1 MAENVQK
8 PNEIRFSV
16 FYEKNS
22 NKDTSLIYKEGVP
35 MSPEQEKTLG
45 VAFALHPSPVTQSL
59 YLNIAALKSRYGIDG
74 AVKGFDVILI
84 PRK

>member
-1 MAENVQK
+1 MAENNQK
-8 PNEIRFSV
+8 QPEIRFSV

-35 MSPEQEKTLG
+35 MTADQEKLLG
-45 VAFALHPSPVTQSL
+45 VALALHPATVTQSL
-59 YLNIAALKSRYGIDG
+59 YLNIAALKSRYGIVG
-74 AVKGFDVILI
+74 AVKGFDVVLI

>member
-1 MAENVQK
+1 MAENTQK

-22 NKDTSLIYKEGVP
+22 NKDTSLIYKEGIP
-35 MSPEQEKTLG
+35 MTPEQEKALG

-59 YLNIAALKSRYGIDG
+59 YLNIAALKSRYNIDG
-74 AVKGFDVILI
+74 AVKGFDVVLI

>member
-1 MAENVQK
+1 MAENNQK
-8 PNEIRFSV
+8 PPEIRFSV

-35 MSPEQEKTLG
+35 MTADQEKLLG
-45 VAFALHPSPVTQSL
+45 VAFALHPAPVTQSL
-59 YLNIAALKSRYGIDG
+59 YLNIAALKSRYGIEG
-74 AVKGFDVILI
+74 AVKGFDVVLI

>member
-1 MAENVQK
+1 MAENNQK
-8 PNEIRFSV
+8 PAEIRFSV

-22 NKDTSLIYKEGVP
+22 SKDTSMVYKEGVP
-35 MSPEQEKTLG
+35 MSAEQEKTLG
-45 VAFALHPSPVTQSL
+45 VAFALHPKPVTQSL
-59 YLNIAALKSRYGIDG
+59 YLSINGLKERFGIEG